1 MVTPRISAWAL
12 TIFFGF
18 GLFSASAQTAT
29 AAGRPRVALVM
40 EGGGA
45 LGLAHVGVIKVIERL
60 GIPVDIVVGTSMGA
74 IVGGFYA
81 LGYDAARMEE
91 VALGTDW
98 LDLFSEQV
106 RPEDERYRDRL
117 DRSRYFASV
126 DFDKR
131 GLKTPG
137 GLLTGRKI
145 LSLLDR
151 LTIAEPCPADFDAL
165 PRRYRAVAADVATGE
180 RVVLASG
187 SIADAMRA
195 SMSIPGVFA
204 PYALDGRRLVDGGVV
219 DNLPIETARAL
230 GADLIIAVH
239 LVGGTAF
246 STEEIDRNPLDAL
259 AKSLDILIR
268 NSVLRQLSEAD
279 CVLTVDLTGYLMTD
293 FAKAAD
299 ILAVGERTAEGSLAE
314 LEAFRARSGEVSPSE
329 RLAPRGWSSPVRR
342 VSVEGVD
349 PKERGRVEALFA
361 PAIGTAP
368 DDAVLKRAIDDLE
381 RSGNYESIRV
391 CLAPDGAGTVLMV
404 RLKRHP
410 QSGHSLRIGLSYAST
425 YSGSTVSNRFVAPG
439 IVLRG
444 LTTEDSRFS
453 ADAEI
458 LDSPAFSAAFL
469 QPFGRVLFAE
479 AFFAARQ
486 NADAYI
492 SDDDYIGYLYQ
503 TRSTSVG
510 AKVGLAP
517 TAWTELSAGIS
528 YDWIGAERLPGI
540 RSGADEDSLPMGHAR
555 FSVNAFDSPVF
566 PTRGIGI
573 GIDYSYSIA
582 SPGGARFFETVKA
595 SGRVVPPLGIPFTL
609 EFAWK
614 LGTDFSRTADDELAA
629 PPYYKP
635 DLADRNLFPGPIKM
649 YERVGSHVAGLGAT
663 AKWQLNWASRAS
675 GRPAFLLAQAAAGT
689 ALQDF
694 ADAERIRDY
703 IHWTG
708 ALGLGLRIN
717 DGFGVSVRA
726 GATRNFAGET
736 KPFLALDIGALG
748 Y

>member
-1 MVTPRISAWAL
+1 MMNARIRACALAILVAVTLA
-12 TIFFGF
+12 
-18 GLFSASAQTAT
+18 SASAQN
-29 AAGRPRVALVM
+29 AGPVRPKVALVL

-91 VALGTDW
+91 VARGADW
-98 LDLFSEQV
+98 IDLFSEQA

-117 DRSRYFASV
+117 DRSRYFARV
-126 DFDKR
+126 DFDRR

-145 LSLLDR
+145 LSFLDR
-151 LTIAEPCPADFDAL
+151 LTIAAPAPVDFDAL

-180 RVVLASG
+180 RVVLDSG

-204 PYALDGRRLVDGGVV
+204 PYVLDGRRLVDGGVV
-219 DNLPIETARAL
+219 DNLPIETARSL

-239 LVGGTAF
+239 VVGGTPF
-246 STEEIDRNPLDAL
+246 SADEIDRNPLDAL

-268 NSVLRQLSEAD
+268 NSVLRQLPEAD
-279 CVLTVDLTGYLMTD
+279 YVLTVDLTGYLMTD

-299 ILAVGERTAEGSLAE
+299 ILALGERTAEQHQAE
-314 LEAFRARSGEVSPSE
+314 LEAFRARSGAVPTAE
-329 RLAPRGWSSPVRR
+329 RLAPRGWSCPVRA
-342 VSVEGVD
+342 VAVEGVD

-361 PAIGTAP
+361 PAVGTAP
-368 DDAVLKRAIDDLE
+368 DDAVLKRGIDELE

-391 CLAPDGAGTVLMV
+391 GLVPDGDGTILSV
-404 RLKRHP
+404 RLKRRP
-410 QSGHSLRIGLSYAST
+410 QPGHSLRIGLSYAST
-425 YSGSTVSNRFVAPG
+425 YSGSTASNRFVAPG

-444 LTTEDSRFS
+444 LTTADSRLS
-453 ADAEI
+453 ADAEF
-458 LDSPAFSAAFL
+458 LDAPAFSAAFH
-469 QPFGRVLFAE
+469 QPFGGVFFAE
-479 AFFAARQ
+479 AYFAARQ
-486 NADAYI
+486 NADAYVT
-492 SDDDYIGYLYQ
+492 DDADIGYLYQ
-503 TRSTSVG
+503 TRATSVG
-510 AKVGLAP
+510 AAFGLAP
-517 TAWTELSAGIS
+517 TAWTELSAGFS

-540 RSGADEDSLPMGHAR
+540 RAGADEDSLPMGHAR

-566 PTRGIGI
+566 PTRGIGV
-573 GIDYSYSIA
+573 GIDFSYSLA
-582 SPGGARFFETVKA
+582 GTGGPRFFETA
-595 SGRVVPPLGIPFTL
+595 EIRGRVVPPLDIPFTL
-609 EFAWK
+609 EFDWK
-614 LGTDFSRTADDELAA
+614 VGTDFSKTADDARAA

-635 DLADRNLFPGPIKM
+635 DLADRSLFPGPLKV
-649 YERVGSHVAGLGAT
+649 YERIGSHVAGAGAT

-675 GRPAFLLAQAAAGT
+675 GRPAFLIAQAAAGT
-689 ALQDF
+689 ALQDL
-694 ADAERIRDY
+694 ADAERVRDY

-717 DGFGVSVRA
+717 DGFGVSVRV
-726 GATRNFAGET
+726 GATRNLVDET
-736 KPFLALDIGALG
+736 KPFIALDIGALG
-748 Y
+748 W